1 MQKPEIF
8 IIQFTEGELAELL
21 HIISMQANGSEF
33 YPDYWQRLAGEIQT
47 QVNNQL
53 SNRFFQC
60 ALCLEK
66 AKQMRQYDNL
76 PTKHRGF

>member
-1 MQKPEIF
+1 MRQEVF

-21 HIISMQANGSEF
+21 HIISCQANGSEF

-47 QVNNQL
+47 QVNTQL
-53 SNRFFQC
+53 QNKFFQC

-66 AKQMRQYDNL
+66 AKAVRQL
-76 PTKHRGF
+76 